1 MLNLNKNNLM
11 KYIILFSVVTLS
23 TYMIPNCS
31 IMNQHAIYIGLLV
44 STTFVLLDNFYP
56 HTVIIHEKDIKN
68 VKEN

>member
-31 IMNQHAIYIGLLV
+31 IMNEHAMYIGLLA
-44 STTFVLLDNFYP
+44 STTFVLLDKFFP
-56 HTVIIHEKDIKN
+56 HTIIVNDTEKN
-68 VKEN
+68 N